1 MEIRSLSIMLYKRF
15 RIRFKIRLRRKI
27 DVYSKTNYCSGCDN
41 YRQASCA
48 LGSST
53 LKACCKEYKRWISSR
68 KAGPKYLPDAPKE
81 IEDLK

>member
-15 RIRFKIRLRRKI
+15 RIRFKIRLRRKL

-41 YRQASCA
+41 YISASCA
-48 LGSST
+48 LGSSI
-53 LKACCKEYKRWISSR
+53 LKACCKEYMRWISSG
-68 KAGPKYLPDAPKE
+68 KPEPKYFPDALKE